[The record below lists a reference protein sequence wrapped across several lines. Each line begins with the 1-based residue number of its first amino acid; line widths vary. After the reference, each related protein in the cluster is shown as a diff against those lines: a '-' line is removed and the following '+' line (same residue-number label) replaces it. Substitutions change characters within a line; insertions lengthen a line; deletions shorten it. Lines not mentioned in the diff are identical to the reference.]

1 VRTAC
6 PAPLPTER
14 TTFVGRKAELETAKR
29 VMASARLITLTGAS
43 GVGTSRLAI
52 KLAEHVAH
60 RVGEAEYIDLAD
72 GGEVP
77 ERASGL
83 ILLDNADR
91 GTAVP
96 ERVAA
101 LLDASPDAVVLVASS
116 VVLAIDGEHLVEVL
130 PLSIPSRRTAS
141 TRAAIDSDAIRL
153 FVERAKAVRPSVTQL
168 TTAQLMVARDICAS
182 CDGLPAMIEVAAAA
196 VRLMPLEEVRDALRT
211 GVSVDLI
218 PGADRHAA
226 RARAIVGNLD
236 ADEREVLD
244 IGSAL
249 DESFGVECVVALAG
263 GGAGAVRAFSRLV
276 DRSVLIA
283 DTREPG
289 TFRIPRTVR
298 RILDA
303 ERVTV
308 ACETRIEQHV
318 KSILDELA
326 RIPYGNPEMQLV
338 RHLGHHRRT
347 VERLFAEYATDPESS
362 GELIRLVLRLR
373 RYWGALGLKHKVDEW
388 LEEALKCRR
397 RVGALSAAALRT
409 ESYFAAMIGE
419 FERASSLLA
428 ESLEIVDDR
437 AEAFDELRPEFV
449 EALIRMG
456 EQDIDGAEALLQKA
470 IELTKHEGRLDAL
483 EEQLHY
489 FALASVM
496 RGDYERAE
504 QRLRSNVE
512 WLRSRGN
519 RWGVAYALIALSVTL
534 LGRGLTERA
543 SETAREALQMMDALN
558 DRVGVPTSLRLIAAL
573 SYRRGDAS
581 RAATLLAAANRMD
594 PQRTITAQRALGG
607 VEPGLRRAL
616 GPREYSRLSAKGRQ
630 LERAEFIA
638 LALGEEAATREVV
651 QLTRRESEIA
661 ALLVEGLSSAQ
672 IATQLVLSTRTVEGH
687 IQRMLNKLQF
697 RSRSQIAVWMSERLD
712 SVGGAVLAS

>member
-1 VRTAC
+1 MRTAY

-14 TTFVGRKAELETAKR
+14 TAFLGRKAELETAKR

-52 KLAEHVAH
+52 KLAEQTAH
-60 RVGEAEYIDLAD
+60 RVGPVDYVDLAD

-77 ERASGL
+77 ERADGL
-83 ILLDNADR
+83 VVIDNADR
-91 GTAVP
+91 GERVP

-101 LLDASPDAVVLVASS
+101 LLDASPEAVVLVASAT
-116 VVLAIDGEHLVEVL
+116 VLAIDGEHLVEVL
-130 PLSIPSRRTAS
+130 PLPIPSRRVAS
-141 TRAAIDSDAIRL
+141 TRAAVDSDVIRL
-153 FVERAKAVRPSVTQL
+153 FVERAKAVRPSVMQL
-168 TTAQLMVARDICAS
+168 TTAQLMVVRDICAA

-196 VRLMPLEEVRDALRT
+196 VRLMPLEEVRDSLRD
-211 GVSVDLI
+211 GRCVDRI
-218 PGADRHAA
+218 PGADRHVA
-226 RARAIVGNLD
+226 RAQEIVGALTG
-236 ADEREVLD
+236 DEREIIE

-249 DESFGVECVVALAG
+249 DESFGVECVTALAG
-263 GGAGAVRAFSRLV
+263 GGSAHVRAFSHLV

-283 DTREPG
+283 DPREPG

-298 RILDA
+298 RLV
-303 ERVTV
+303 EESRVSGT
-308 ACETRIEQHV
+308 CETRIERHV
-318 KSILDELA
+318 KEILDELA
-326 RIPYGNPEMQLV
+326 QIPYGNPEMQLV
-338 RHLGHHRRT
+338 RHLGHHRHT
-347 VERLFAEYATDPESS
+347 VERLFGQYATDPESS
-362 GELIRLVLRLR
+362 GELIQLVLRLR
-373 RYWGALGLKHKVDEW
+373 RYWGALGLKNKVDEW

-397 RVGALSAAALRT
+397 RRGALSAAALRT

-428 ESLEIVDDR
+428 ESLEIADDR

-470 IELTKHEGRLDAL
+470 IEATKHEGRLDAL

-489 FALASVM
+489 FALASLM

-519 RWGVAYALIALSVTL
+519 RWGVAYTLIALSVTL
-534 LGRGLTERA
+534 LGRGLNERA

-573 SYRRGDAS
+573 SYRRGDAA
-581 RAATLLAAANRMD
+581 RAATLLAAASRMD

-607 VEPGLRRAL
+607 VEAGLRRAL

-638 LALGEEAATREVV
+638 LALGEDATSRQPV

-672 IATQLVLSTRTVEGH
+672 IATHLVLSTRTVEGH

-712 SVGGAVLAS
+712 TVGGAVLAS